1 MRGIAP
7 AINRFKGL
15 EDVSLTVG
23 ASNIPG
29 DYMIPIALPNLLKRF
44 PRLAITVTQGDSREV
59 LDHLARGDMEI
70 GVVGSRFDDE
80 LYNYIPLGRDRI
92 ILIAGQD
99 HHWFGR
105 DSIVPEE
112 LCGEPVILRE
122 RGSGTGKTVREAMS
136 TAGIDPEGLTVKVTL
151 GSNEGVKQA
160 VKSGIG
166 ISFISELSV
175 RNELEN
181 GTLCAIKTPGLEIT
195 RQFYLASRAGREISP
210 AASAFAS
217 AMLEIYGES

>member
-1 MRGIAP
+1 
-7 AINRFKGL
+7 
-15 EDVSLTVG
+15 
-23 ASNIPG
+23 
-29 DYMIPIALPNLLKRF
+29 MIPIALPNLLKRF
-44 PRLAITVTQGDSREV
+44 PRLAITVIQGDSREV
-59 LDHLARGDMEI
+59 LDDLARGDMEI

-92 ILIAGQD
+92 MLIAGQG
-99 HHWFGR
+99 HHWYGR
-105 DSIVPEE
+105 DSILPGE

-122 RGSGTGKTVREAMS
+122 RGSGTGKTVREALS
-136 TAGIDPEGLTVKVTL
+136 TAGIDPQGLTVKVTL

-160 VKSGIG
+160 VKSCIG

-181 GTLCAIKTPGLEIT
+181 GTLCAINIPGLEIT